1 MPMLILAV
9 VPEPGTAR
17 ACLEHAALARAAVD
31 DARLVVLHP
40 NADPER
46 LIAAAEEVA
55 IQELREA
62 REGSAVSR
70 AAAVRTVF
78 DEWVAASPGGG
89 EAEWRERPGAI
100 GEVVAAAAA
109 GAALVV
115 LARPR
120 NLDGQDALHEAVFH
134 AGPPLLLVPDA
145 PPPSALA
152 HLALAWEPEDAAR
165 RALAAALPW
174 LRRATEVTVLVAGGE
189 SNRPDASEA
198 AERLGEAGVGA
209 NVLPLEGGGP
219 VGAALLG
226 ACGRIGADALVMGSY
241 DRPAVLEWLFGGATR
256 DVLRDATLP
265 VFLHR

>member
-89 EAEWRERPGAI
+89 EAEW
-100 GEVVAAAAA
+100 
-109 GAALVV
+109 
-115 LARPR
+115 
-120 NLDGQDALHEAVFH
+120 
-134 AGPPLLLVPDA
+134 
-145 PPPSALA
+145 
-152 HLALAWEPEDAAR
+152 
-165 RALAAALPW
+165 
-174 LRRATEVTVLVAGGE
+174 
-189 SNRPDASEA
+189 
-198 AERLGEAGVGA
+198 
-209 NVLPLEGGGP
+209 
-219 VGAALLG
+219 
-226 ACGRIGADALVMGSY
+226 
-241 DRPAVLEWLFGGATR
+241 
-256 DVLRDATLP
+256 
-265 VFLHR
+265 